1 MATARQGE
9 RRLPMALAVLAVAGV
24 YLFIP
29 DDFRLAPWTRV
40 GFPVLLAV
48 LLLVL
53 VVGDPGRIDREVRWL
68 RIVTGV
74 MIALITAMT
83 LMSAVRLVLGI
94 LNKSSF
100 DDASQLL
107 VIGGVVL
114 FTNMVAFALWFW
126 HLDAGGP
133 AARAHGRT
141 DHRPAFLFPEQSVP
155 QLVADGWYPQF
166 VDYFAVSFNTSTAFS
181 PTDVSAVRHWA
192 KLFMIVESSTSLLLV
207 ALVIARA
214 INIL

>member
-1 MATARQGE
+1 MSDARQGE
-9 RRLPMALAVLAVAGV
+9 RRLPMALAVLAVAGL

-29 DDFRLAPWTRV
+29 DDFRLAPWTRIA
-40 GFPVLLAV
+40 FPAFLVV

-53 VVGDPGRIDREVRWL
+53 VIGDPGRIDREVRWL
-68 RIVTGV
+68 RTLTGV
-74 MIALITAMT
+74 MIAIITFFT
-83 LMSAVRLVLGI
+83 LVAAVRLVLGI
-94 LNKSSF
+94 LHKSAF
-100 DDASQLL
+100 ADAGQLL
-107 VIGGVVL
+107 VIGGIIL

-126 HLDAGGP
+126 HLDSGGP

-141 DHRPAFLFPEQSVP
+141 GHRQAFMFPEQAAP
-155 QLVADGWYPQF
+155 HIAGDGWYPQF

-181 PTDVSAVRHWA
+181 PTDVSAVRHWS

>member
-1 MATARQGE
+1 MSTPRVGE
-9 RRLPMALAVLAVAGV
+9 RRYPMALAVLAVAV
-24 YLFIP
+24 LYLFIP
-29 DDFRLAPWTRV
+29 DDFRLTPSFRYL
-40 GFPVLLAV
+40 FPAFLIVF
-48 LLLVL
+48 LLVL
-53 VVGDPGRIDREVRWL
+53 VIGDPGRIDREVQWL
-68 RIVTGV
+68 RTVTTV
-74 MIALITAMT
+74 MIAFITAMT
-83 LMSAVRLVLGI
+83 IVAAARLVIGI
-94 LNKSSF
+94 LDNSPFAS
-100 DDASQLL
+100 ASQLL
-107 VIGGVVL
+107 IIGGVIL

-141 DHRPAFLFPEQSVP
+141 DHRAAFVFPEQHVP
-155 QLVADGWYPQF
+155 ELVGEGWYPQF

>member
-1 MATARQGE
+1 MSTPRAGE
-9 RRLPMALAVLAVAGV
+9 RRYPMALAVLAVAV
-24 YLFIP
+24 LYLFIP
-29 DDFRLAPWTRV
+29 DDFRLTPSFRYL
-40 GFPVLLAV
+40 FPAFLIVF
-48 LLLVL
+48 LLVL
-53 VVGDPGRIDREVRWL
+53 VIGDPGRIDREVQWL
-68 RIVTGV
+68 RTVTTV
-74 MIALITAMT
+74 MIAFITAMT
-83 LMSAVRLVLGI
+83 IVAAARLVIGI
-94 LNKSSF
+94 LDNSPFAS
-100 DDASQLL
+100 ASQLL
-107 VIGGVVL
+107 IIGGVIL

-141 DHRPAFLFPEQSVP
+141 EHRPAFVFPEQHVP
-155 QLVADGWYPQF
+155 ELVGEGWYPQF
-166 VDYFAVSFNTSTAFS
+166 IDYFAVSFNTSTAFS

>member
-1 MATARQGE
+1 MSEARQGE
-9 RRLPMALAVLAVAGV
+9 RRLPMALAVLAVAGLYTFV
-24 YLFIP
+24 P
-29 DDFRLAPWTRV
+29 DDFRLAQWTRI
-40 GFPVLLAV
+40 GFPAFLVV
-48 LLLVL
+48 LLLIL
-53 VVGDPGRIDREVRWL
+53 TIGDPGRIDREVRWL
-68 RIVTGV
+68 RTLTGV
-74 MIALITAMT
+74 MIAIITVVT
-83 LMSAVRLVLGI
+83 LVAAVRLVLGI

-100 DDASQLL
+100 ADAGQLL
-107 VIGGVVL
+107 VIGGVIL

-126 HLDAGGP
+126 HLDSGGP

-141 DHRPAFLFPEQSVP
+141 DHPPAFVFPEQSVP
-155 QLVADGWYPQF
+155 RLVQEGWYPQF

-181 PTDVSAVRHWA
+181 PTDVSAIRHWA

>member
-1 MATARQGE
+1 MSTPRVGE
-9 RRLPMALAVLAVAGV
+9 RRYPMALAVLAVAV
-24 YLFIP
+24 LYQFIP
-29 DDFRLAPWTRV
+29 DDFRLTPAFRWI
-40 GFPVLLAV
+40 FPLFLVV
-48 LLLVL
+48 FLLVL
-53 VVGDPGRIDREVRWL
+53 IIGDPGRIDREVRWL
-68 RIVTGV
+68 RTVT
-74 MIALITAMT
+74 T
-83 LMSAVRLVLGI
+83 LMIGFITLMTIIAAARLVIGI
-94 LNKSSF
+94 LDNSPFSG
-100 DDASQLL
+100 ASQLL
-107 VIGGVVL
+107 IIGGVIL

-141 DHRPAFLFPEQSVP
+141 DVRPAFVFPEQNQP
-155 QLVADGWYPQF
+155 DLVADGWYPQF
-166 VDYFAVSFNTSTAFS
+166 IDYFAVSFNTSTAFS